1 MVAVARE
8 PPREHQ
14 VLLDEARDWLVR
26 ALVNVPWVAAQLVAK
41 TRAGNLVPV
50 ALEAACTPP
59 YDVGRQLAAD
69 VDRDAVRSAVEALE
83 RLRDVSG
90 PDPWSEASLVVR
102 SHARE
107 GEAALVIATITL
119 R

>member
-1 MVAVARE
+1 MPQAPE

-26 ALVNVPWVAAQLVAK
+26 ALLQVPWVAAQLVARA
-41 TRAGNLVPV
+41 RAGTLVPV

-59 YDVGRQLAAD
+59 YDVGHQLGAD
-69 VDRDAVRSAVEALE
+69 VDRDAVASVVAALE

-90 PDPWSEASLVVR
+90 PDPWNEASLVVR